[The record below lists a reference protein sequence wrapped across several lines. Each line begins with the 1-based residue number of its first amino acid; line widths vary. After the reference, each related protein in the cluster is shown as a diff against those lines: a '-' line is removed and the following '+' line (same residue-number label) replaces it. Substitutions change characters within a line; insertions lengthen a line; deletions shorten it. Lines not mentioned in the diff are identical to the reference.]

1 MHLLPQ
7 AIRPTHLPWTRRLN
21 VATTAVAVA
30 RVRSARAARVV
41 TMARAVDLA
50 LNDDAVAVVAVVA
63 RDKESEHG
71 GNEEEDAVPVHARL
85 ALLFHCSG
93 GLLT

>member
-7 AIRPTHLPWTRRLN
+7 AMRTTHPPWTPHSD
-21 VATTAVAVA
+21 VTTTAVAVA

-63 RDKESEHG
+63 RDEKSEHG
-71 GNEEEDAVPVHARL
+71 GNKEEDAVPVHARL